1 MAFPTTL
8 HEGMILDER
17 YQIVRRL
24 GHGGMSQVYLAHD
37 LKLPGKEWAIKET
50 IAVSNK
56 YREAAAEAAMLTTLS
71 HPFLPRI
78 VDFINGDEVG
88 YTYMVM
94 DYIRGETLE
103 EKFRTHPEQ
112 VDVPFILRCGDQL
125 LCVLEYLHQHEPP
138 IVFRDM
144 KPSNVMITPDGDVR
158 LIDFGIARTFKPE
171 ESQDTI
177 KLGTVGFAAP
187 EQYGGGQTDHR
198 SDLYGLGALL
208 LYLATGG
215 MYSEWLAG
223 MEGLIRTDM
232 PQHAVQ
238 VLQRLLQPDPSH
250 RFQSASEA
258 RQALYVKPLQ
268 RSRGQG
274 GASTQIIQW
283 NKTTQVIALLG
294 ASSGT
299 GTTHTAIMLAHY
311 LARMNHTV
319 ALVEMNSEPGAFA
332 RIQQVA
338 VTGMN
343 EQQRL
348 RESRQFELEGVH
360 YWREAARAEV
370 VSLLSGS
377 YQFIVLDLGRYR
389 QNDRLEEFL
398 RADMPIIIGSGA
410 EWRYQDV
417 IEMMTA
423 LKQYSREKWHYCLP
437 LAQDEAVRRLRKEL
451 ATDQVYALP
460 WQPDPF
466 DEDEDIAMQLA
477 VLLQRY
483 LPIVRKKRKFRFGL
497 QLF

>member
-8 HEGMILDER
+8 YEGMVLDDR

-50 IAVSNK
+50 IAVSSK
-56 YREAAAEAAMLTTLS
+56 YREADVETAMLTTLS

-78 VDFINGDEVG
+78 VDFITGHEAG

-103 EKFRTHPEQ
+103 EKFRAHPEQ
-112 VDVPFILRCGDQL
+112 IDVPFILRCGDQL
-125 LCVLEYLHQHEPP
+125 LSVLEYLHQHEPP

-158 LIDFGIARTFKPE
+158 LIDFGIARTFKPAE
-171 ESQDTI
+171 NHDTI

-215 MYSEWLAG
+215 MYSEWLDS
-223 MEGLIRTDM
+223 MPGLIRADM
-232 PQHAVQ
+232 PEHAVQ
-238 VLQRLLQPDPSH
+238 AIQRLLQPDPAD
-250 RFQSASEA
+250 RFQSANEA

-268 RSRGQG
+268 RSRGQHG
-274 GASTQIIQW
+274 SPTQVIQW

-294 ASSGT
+294 AGSGT

-311 LARMNHTV
+311 LARRNHTV
-319 ALVEMNSEPGAFA
+319 ALVEMNGAPGAFA

-338 VTGMN
+338 VAGMN
-343 EQQRL
+343 EQQQL
-348 RESRQFELEGVH
+348 RQSRHFELEGVH

-377 YQFIVLDLGRYR
+377 YQFIVLDLGRYK
-389 QNDRLEEFL
+389 QSDRLEEFL
-398 RADMPIIIGSGA
+398 RADLPIIVGSGA

-417 IEMMTA
+417 IEMMVA
-423 LKQYSREKWHYCLP
+423 MNSYSREKWHYCLP
-437 LAQDEAVRRLRKEL
+437 LAQEESVRRLRKEL
-451 ATDQVYALP
+451 ATDQVYAIP
-460 WQPDPF
+460 CQPDPF
-466 DEDEDIAMQLA
+466 DEDEQIDMQLA
-477 VLLQRY
+477 VLLQRC
-483 LPIVRKKRKFRFGL
+483 LPIVRKKRKFRLGL